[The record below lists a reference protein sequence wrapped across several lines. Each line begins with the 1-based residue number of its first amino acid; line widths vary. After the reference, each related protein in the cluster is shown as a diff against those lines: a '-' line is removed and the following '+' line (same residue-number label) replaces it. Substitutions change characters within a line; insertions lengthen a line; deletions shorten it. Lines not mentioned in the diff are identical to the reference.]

1 MKPSKR
7 FALMT
12 LAATMALAGVFIFG
26 IQSRSWS
33 AAAIRSHKGVSKPLI
48 AKQWPSTYEKSLTL
62 DIGSSDMLKPEEAGN
77 KKVASEAP
85 TGFDNLTNG
94 YLGQDLFDKNQS
106 IFEEVETVEEGLGP
120 TYNAQSCKECHQNV
134 VTGGGSQITELRTG
148 RLVRGRFFNSMGGTV
163 IQSRAIHPDIVERA
177 GPKDNLS
184 TFRISLNTLGDGF
197 VECIAND
204 TLLAIRDAQPRG
216 MRGDALMVPVIEA
229 ANGIRIGR
237 FGWKSQHASLVS
249 FSADAYLNEMGITS
263 PLFPVEN
270 PSNGTPVDDFDLV
283 DDPEDEDGADV
294 TAFADFMRSTKA
306 QSRGPITDE
315 VNSGE
320 KLFNQIGC
328 AVCHVP
334 SIVTAPPGT
343 TINAGA
349 FTVPNALGNKII
361 RPYSDFLLH
370 DIGTGDGIPVQPI
383 PQYAFTANKMRTA
396 PLWGL
401 RTRNRL
407 MHDGLAFT
415 LQDAIQRH
423 AGQAAGVA
431 HQFDRLPKQ
440 DQQKVLAFLGSL

>member
-1 MKPSKR
+1 MKSSQR

-12 LAATMALAGVFIFG
+12 LAATMALAAVFIFG

-33 AAAIRSHKGVSKPLI
+33 ADAVKSHKGVSNPLI
-48 AKQWPSTYEKSLTL
+48 AKQWPSTYEKSLTS
-62 DIGSSDMLKPEEAGN
+62 DPGSANTLKPEKAGN
-77 KKVASEAP
+77 PKVASEAP
-85 TGFDNLTNG
+85 TGFDNKTNG
-94 YLGQDLFDKNQS
+94 YLKQDAFDKNLS
-106 IFEEVETVEEGLGP
+106 IFEEIETIDDGLGP
-120 TYNAQSCKECHQNV
+120 TYNAQSCRECHQNV

-148 RLVRGRFFNSMGGTV
+148 RLVRGKFFNSMGGTL
-163 IQSRAIHPDIVERA
+163 IQSRAIDPDIVERA

-216 MRGDALMVPVIEA
+216 MRGDAVMVPVIES

-249 FSADAYLNEMGITS
+249 FSADAYLNEMGITT
-263 PLFPVEN
+263 PLFPKEN
-270 PSNGTPVDDFDLV
+270 PSNGTPVTDYDTV
-283 DDPEDEDGADV
+283 DDPEDDGDDV
-294 TAFADFMRSTKA
+294 IAFADFMRSTKA
-306 QSRGPITDE
+306 QSRGPITVE

-328 AVCHVP
+328 TVCHVP
-334 SIVTAPPGT
+334 SIVTAAPGT
-343 TINAGA
+343 PINAGE
-349 FTVPNALGNKII
+349 FTVPEELGNKII
-361 RPYSDFLLH
+361 HPYSDFLLH
-370 DIGTGDGIPVQPI
+370 DIGTGDGLPVQPI

-423 AGQAAGVA
+423 AGQAEGVA